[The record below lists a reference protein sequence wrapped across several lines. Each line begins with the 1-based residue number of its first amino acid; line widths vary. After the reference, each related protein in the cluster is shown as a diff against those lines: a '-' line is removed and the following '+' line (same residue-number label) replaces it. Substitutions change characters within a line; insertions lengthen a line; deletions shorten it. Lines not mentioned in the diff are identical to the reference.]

1 MLKRLEGPIWIVIG
15 VAISFFSQRTGIGS
29 LTEPGAGF
37 VALAAG
43 LFLVAVGVV
52 MSIVPKEKG
61 DEHGKT
67 AAPMDGSRRSLRLF
81 LTIALLVLYG
91 LLLEPL
97 GYVLTTFLF
106 MVGLFYDL
114 EKRRIA
120 APLFA
125 SLASVAG
132 TYGLFEIWL
141 KARFPRGVF
150 PWW

>member
-15 VAISFFSQRTGIGS
+15 VSISFFSQRTGIGY

-37 VALAAG
+37 VALASG
-43 LFLVAVGVV
+43 LFLIAIGFV
-52 MSIVPKEKG
+52 MSMIPKEKG
-61 DEHGKT
+61 DPHAEP
-67 AAPMDGSRRSLRLF
+67 AAPMDRSRRSFRIL

-106 MVGLFYDL
+106 MAGLFYDL

-120 APLFA
+120 VPLFA
-125 SLASVAG
+125 SFASVAA